1 MTEPAAE
8 APVLYE
14 LRDPGVAVL
23 TLNRPA
29 TLNAWNADIERAYY
43 DLLDRCAADPAV
55 KVIVVTGAGRGFCAG
70 ADMQVLQGIGS
81 GSGADGGPR
90 VGTLRQPNHTT
101 TIPKPV
107 IAALNGA
114 AAGVGLVQALMCDM
128 RFAARGAKL
137 TAAFAR
143 RGLVAEWGSSW
154 VLPRLV
160 GMARA
165 ADVLMS
171 SRVIL
176 AEEAVGMGLV
186 NEVVEPEHLMD
197 RVMEYAADM
206 AANCAPTSLAAM
218 KQQIWGHYDMTFQ
231 QAIDRSAVLMN
242 TSLTKADFV
251 EGVQSY
257 LQKRPPAFSGLAAD
271 SWPLTV

>member
-23 TLNRPA
+23 TFNRPA

-43 DLLDRCAADPAV
+43 DLLDQCAADPVV

-81 GSGADGGPR
+81 GTGGER
-90 VGTLRQPNHTT
+90 AAAVGTLRQPNYAT

-107 IAALNGA
+107 IAAINGP

-176 AEEAVGMGLV
+176 AEEAATMGLV
-186 NEVVEPEHLMD
+186 NEVVEPEHLID
-197 RVMEYAADM
+197 RVMEYASDM
-206 AANCAPTSLAAM
+206 AVHCAPTSLAAM
-218 KQQIWGHYDMTFQ
+218 KQQIWGHFDMTFQ
-231 QAIDRSAVLMN
+231 QAIDRSGVLMR
-242 TSLTKADFV
+242 TSLSKDDFR
-251 EGVQSY
+251 EGVKSY
-257 LQKRPPAFSGLAAD
+257 LEKRNPAFSGLTTD